1 MKTKRRDMHN
11 NKVIASGIFCEDGV
25 SIHNDLEA
33 YRSFNHIPGG
43 KNQRNLIQDTITTY
57 SNMLRGKTGLIAVIS
72 GAFIPEVGFIF
83 LGIHNAVNFI
93 NYNAF
98 RNASLSHCIPSYRS

>member
-1 MKTKRRDMHN
+1 MRTKRRDMHN

-57 SNMLRGKTGLIAVIS
+57 SNMLRGKTGLIAIIS

-83 LGIHNAVNFI
+83 DWHTECSEL
-93 NYNAF
+93 
-98 RNASLSHCIPSYRS
+98 

>member
-1 MKTKRRDMHN
+1 MKAKRRDMHN

-25 SIHNDLEA
+25 SIHNDLES
-33 YRSFNHIPGG
+33 YRSFNHTPGG

-57 SNMLRGKTGLIAVIS
+57 SNMLRGKTGFIAVIS

-83 LGIHNAVNFI
+83 FEFQSTVNFGV
-93 NYNAF
+93 NYVVDCSRIKF
-98 RNASLSHCIPSYRS
+98 YGL